1 MIKQIR
7 CSLVDLYVN
16 EDLHQNLTQYTDNF
30 NFSYR
35 VAENFNLFRE
45 EETKRK
51 SIVMSVND
59 HENELNERYVNML
72 MSNAISLARRGL

>member
-7 CSLVDLYVN
+7 YSLVDLYVY
-16 EDLHQNLTQYTDNF
+16 EDIHQNLHQYSDNF

-72 MSNAISLARRGL
+72 MIIGKRSE